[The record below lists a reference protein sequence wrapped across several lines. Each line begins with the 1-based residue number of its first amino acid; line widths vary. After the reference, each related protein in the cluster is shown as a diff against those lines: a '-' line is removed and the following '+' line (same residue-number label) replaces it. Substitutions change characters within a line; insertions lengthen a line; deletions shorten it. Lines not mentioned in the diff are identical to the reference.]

1 MKQKTILLTIFVLI
15 GMVTIFAA
23 GCIDSEPAPEATVDD
38 AEDVVEQN
46 DTDELMEAD
55 STESTE
61 SMDASE
67 YDPTVDAENFVEVIY
82 NPYFPLIPGTTFI
95 YEGENEDKE
104 TERNEVYVT
113 HETRV
118 VMGVTTTVV
127 NDKVWEDGELIE
139 ETDDWYA
146 QDTDGNIWYFGE
158 DSKEYE
164 DGKYV
169 GDEGSWEA
177 GVNDAKP
184 GIIMKMDPQVGD
196 TYRQEYL
203 KGEAEDM
210 AEVISLT
217 ESITVEYGSFDN
229 CLMTREWTPL
239 EPGVAENKYYAKDVG
254 QLKEIIVE
262 GDSGYME
269 LIEIIT
275 E

>member
-15 GMVTIFAA
+15 GMVSIFAA
-23 GCIDSEPAPEATVDD
+23 GCVDSEPAQEATVDD
-38 AEDVVEQN
+38 VEG
-46 DTDELMEAD
+46 AGP
-55 STESTE
+55 SE

-67 YDPTVDAENFVEVIY
+67 YDPTVNIENFVEVID

-104 TERNEVYVT
+104 PERNVVYVT
-113 HETRV
+113 HETKV

-146 QDTDGNIWYFGE
+146 QDADGNVWYFGE
-158 DSKEYE
+158 DSKDYE

-169 GDEGSWEA
+169 SSKGSWEA
-177 GVNDAKP
+177 GFNDAKP

-196 TYRQEYL
+196 EYRQEYL
-203 KGEAEDM
+203 KGEVEDM

-239 EPGVAENKYYAKDVG
+239 EPGVAENKYYAKGVG

-269 LIEIIT
+269 LIDIT
-275 E
+275 TE

>member
-23 GCIDSEPAPEATVDD
+23 GCIDNEPAPEATVDEV
-38 AEDVVEQN
+38 EDVVEQI
-46 DTDELMEAD
+46 DTDEVMETD
-55 STESTE
+55 ITESTE

-67 YDPTVDAENFVEVIY
+67 YDPTIDVENFVEVID
-82 NPYFPLIPGTTFI
+82 NSYFPLIPGTTFI

-146 QDTDGNIWYFGE
+146 QDADGNIWYFGE

-196 TYRQEYL
+196 EYRQEYL

-269 LIEIIT
+269 LIEITT